1 MEGNHY
7 SLLYSPLLFSPL
19 LSSLSKLPNNNRPL
33 KWKEEKEI
41 QSGKLE
47 VFSWHVLTKFLLT
60 CQFLIFFSHQKGKFP
75 ISFPIWMPFF
85 DFTHWVFYSKSKKE
99 RKENFAFRLEIRWSL
114 SSSWSYF
121 KAYFSIII
129 SIFEEISGTQA
140 NYIVISTIQ
149 DTATSF

>member
-1 MEGNHY
+1 MEGNYY
-7 SLLYSPLLFSPL
+7 SLLYSPLLSSPL

-47 VFSWHVLTKFLLT
+47 VFYSKFPIS
-60 CQFLIFFSHQKGKFP
+60 FLSKFP

-99 RKENFAFRLEIRWSL
+99 RKKKFAFRLEIWWSL

-129 SIFEEISGTQA
+129 SIFEEILGTQA
-140 NYIVISTIQ
+140 NYIAISTIQ
-149 DTATSF
+149 DTTTSF